1 MAVRITITKLEVGM
15 RYLIAMLSLLVF
27 SCQSTEDHGHP
38 HDENGG
44 HSHASEEKPT
54 VDYTVWTDQT
64 ELFVEFPALVVGET
78 SRFAAHFTVL
88 NEHQPVREGSVTV
101 SLIEG
106 DKGIR
111 HTVDAPSSPG
121 IFGPSLQPKEAGVY
135 QLVFELK
142 TPAYSDRIVL
152 NNIPVFASLYE
163 VKKALGGGGENGNAI
178 TFLKE
183 QAWKMEFQTAP
194 VLKKQVFQ
202 TIPTSGVWKVAP
214 SDYQTLVAP
223 ASGRVSFSPGILT
236 EGSAVKKGQ
245 VLMTIS
251 SAGLTSNNLSA
262 EIQKAKAEFEQVK
275 SEYERKKELYNSKIV
290 PKAEFE
296 QVEEK
301 YQVAKTNY
309 ETLSSGYSAG
319 GKQVKA
325 PMNGFIKSIQ
335 GVNGGFANQG
345 DALVTVTSHKSSLLE
360 VQVSPKYST
369 ELQNIQNIMY
379 QPKQGTWSS
388 IKEKGGKVLS
398 VGKEVEAD
406 QPLISVY
413 AEVNEGVEMPEG
425 SFTEV
430 QLAVGKSTESV
441 VVPTSCLMEDY
452 GNYSVIVQL
461 SGESFERRN
470 VILGKRNGS
479 EVEIIKG
486 LADGEVVVTKGAY
499 QVKMASMSGQ
509 APAHGHAH

>member
-1 MAVRITITKLEVGM
+1 M
-15 RYLIAMLSLLVF
+15 RYLIVMLSLLVF

-38 HDENGG
+38 HDEEGG
-44 HSHASEEKPT
+44 HSHASEGKPM
-54 VDYTVWTDQT
+54 VDYTIWTDQT

-88 NEHQPVREGSVTV
+88 NGHQPIKEATVTV
-101 SLIEG
+101 SLIKG
-106 DKGIR
+106 KKGIR
-111 HTVDAPSSPG
+111 HKVETPSSPG
-121 IFGPSLQPKEAGVY
+121 IFTPSLQPKEAGVY
-135 QLVFELK
+135 QLVFELI
-142 TPAYSDRIVL
+142 TPAYSDRIEL
-152 NNIPVFASLYE
+152 KDITVFATTE
-163 VKKALGGGGENGNAI
+163 EAEKALGEEENGNDI

-223 ASGRVSFSPGILT
+223 ANGRVSFSSRILT

-251 SAGLTSNNLSA
+251 SAELTTNNLSA
-262 EIQKAKAEFEQVK
+262 EIQKAKADYEQAK
-275 SEYERKKELYNSKIV
+275 SEYERKMELYESKIV

-296 QVEEK
+296 QVEKK
-301 YQVAKTNY
+301 YLVAKTNY

-319 GKQVKA
+319 GKRITA
-325 PMNGFIKSIQ
+325 PMDGFIKSIQ
-335 GVNGGFANQG
+335 AVNGGFANQG

-360 VQVSPKYST
+360 VQVSPKYSA
-369 ELQNIQNIMY
+369 ELQNIENIWY
-379 QPKQGTWSS
+379 QPKQATWSS
-388 IKEKGGKVLS
+388 LNEKGGKILS

-425 SFTEV
+425 SFTEA
-430 QLAVGKSTESV
+430 QLAVGNAIENL
-441 VVPTSCLMEDY
+441 VVPVSCLMEDY

-470 VILGKRNGS
+470 VTLGKRNGN
-479 EVEIIKG
+479 EVEVIKG
-486 LADGEVVVTKGAY
+486 LSMGEVVVTKGAY
-499 QVKMASMSGQ
+499 AVKMASMSGQ

>member
-1 MAVRITITKLEVGM
+1 M
-15 RYLIAMLSLLVF
+15 RYIIVMLSLLVF

-38 HDENGG
+38 HDEEGG

-54 VDYTVWTDQT
+54 VDFTIWTDQT

-88 NEHQPVREGSVTV
+88 NGHQPVREGSVTV
-101 SLIEG
+101 SLIKGE
-106 DKGIR
+106 KGIR
-111 HTVDAPSSPG
+111 HKVEAPSSQG
-121 IFGPSLQPKEAGVY
+121 IFTPSLQPKEAGVY

-152 NNIPVFASLYE
+152 NDIHVFASIE
-163 VKKALGGGGENGNAI
+163 EAEKALGGEEENGNAI

-194 VLKKQVFQ
+194 VLKKEVFQ

-223 ASGRVSFSPGILT
+223 STGRVSFSSGVLT
-236 EGSAVKKGQ
+236 EGSGVKIGQ

-251 SAGLTSNNLSA
+251 SAGLTTNNLSA
-262 EIQKAKAEFEQVK
+262 EIQKAKADYEQAK
-275 SEYERKKELYNSKIV
+275 SEYERKMELYESKIV

-296 QVEEK
+296 QVEQK
-301 YQVAKTNY
+301 YLVAKTNY

-319 GKQVKA
+319 GKQITA
-325 PMNGFIKSIQ
+325 PMDGFIKSIQ
-335 GVNGGFANQG
+335 AVNGGFANQG
-345 DALVTVTSHKSSLLE
+345 DALVTVTSHKISLLE
-360 VQVSPKYST
+360 VQVSPKYSA
-369 ELQNIQNIMY
+369 ELQNIGNIWY

-388 IKEKGGKVLS
+388 LNEKGGKILS
-398 VGKEVEAD
+398 IGKEVEAD

-425 SFTEV
+425 SFTEA
-430 QLAVGKSTESV
+430 QLAVGNAIENL
-441 VVPTSCLMEDY
+441 VVPVSCLIEDY

-470 VILGKRNGS
+470 VTLGKRNGS
-479 EVEIIKG
+479 EVEIMNG
-486 LADGEVVVTKGAY
+486 LAEGEVVVTKGAY

>member
-1 MAVRITITKLEVGM
+1 M
-15 RYLIAMLSLLVF
+15 RYIIVMLSMLVF

-38 HDENGG
+38 HDEDGG
-44 HSHASEEKPT
+44 HSIASEEKPAL
-54 VDYTVWTDQT
+54 DYTVWTDKT

-78 SRFAAHFTVL
+78 SRFAAHFTIL
-88 NEHQPVREGSVTV
+88 NGHQPVREGSVTV
-101 SLIEG
+101 SLIRG

-111 HTVDAPSSPG
+111 HSVDAPSSPG
-121 IFGPSLQPKEAGVY
+121 IFGPSLQPEEAGVY

-152 NNIPVFASLYE
+152 NDIPVFATME
-163 VKKALGGGGENGNAI
+163 EAEKALGGEGENGNAI

-194 VLKKQVFQ
+194 VLKKEVYQ

-223 ASGRVSFSPGILT
+223 AMGRVSFSSGVLT
-236 EGSAVKKGQ
+236 EGSPVKKGQ

-251 SAGLTSNNLSA
+251 SAGLTSNNLSS
-262 EIQKAKAEFEQVK
+262 EIQKAKADYEQAK
-275 SEYERKKELYNSKIV
+275 SDYERKKELYESKIV
-290 PKAEFE
+290 PKSEFE
-296 QVEEK
+296 QVEQK
-301 YQVAKTNY
+301 YLVAKTNY

-319 GKQVKA
+319 GRQISA
-325 PMNGFIKSIQ
+325 PIDGFIKSIQ
-335 GVNGGFANQG
+335 AVNGGFANQG
-345 DALVTVTSHKSSLLE
+345 DALITVTSHKSSLLE
-360 VQVSPKYST
+360 VRVSPKYIT
-369 ELQNIQNIMY
+369 ELQNIQNIWY
-379 QPKQGTWSS
+379 QSNQGTWSS
-388 IKEKGGKVLS
+388 LNEKGGKILS

-425 SFTEV
+425 SFTEA
-430 QLAVGKSTESV
+430 QLAVGSGDEGLA
-441 VVPTSCLMEDY
+441 VPTGCLMEDY

-470 VILGKRNGS
+470 VLLGKRNGS

-486 LADGEVVVTKGAY
+486 LSVGEVVVTKGAY

>member
-1 MAVRITITKLEVGM
+1 
-15 RYLIAMLSLLVF
+15 MLSLLVF

-38 HDENGG
+38 HDEDGG
-44 HSHASEEKPT
+44 HSIASEEKPAL
-54 VDYTVWTDQT
+54 DYTVWTDQT
-64 ELFVEFPALVVGET
+64 ELFVEFPVLIVGET

-88 NEHQPVREGSVTV
+88 NGHQPVREGRVTV
-101 SLIEG
+101 SLIKG

-142 TPAYSDRIVL
+142 TPTYSDRIVL
-152 NNIPVFASLYE
+152 NDIPIFATME
-163 VKKALGGGGENGNAI
+163 EAEKALGGEGENGNAI

-194 VLKKQVFQ
+194 VLKKEVFQ

-214 SDYQTLVAP
+214 FDYQTLVAP
-223 ASGRVSFSPGILT
+223 AMGRVNFSSGILT

-262 EIQKAKAEFEQVK
+262 EIQKAKADYEQAK
-275 SEYERKKELYNSKIV
+275 SEYERKKELYESKIV

-296 QVEEK
+296 QVEQK
-301 YQVAKTNY
+301 YRVAKTNY

-319 GKQVKA
+319 GRQISA
-325 PMNGFIKSIQ
+325 PIDGFIKSIQ
-335 GVNGGFANQG
+335 AVNGGFANQG
-345 DALVTVTSHKSSLLE
+345 DALITVTSHKSSLLE
-360 VQVSPKYST
+360 VRVSPKYSN
-369 ELQNIQNIMY
+369 ELQNIQNIWY
-379 QPKQGTWSS
+379 QSKQGTWSS
-388 IKEKGGKVLS
+388 LNEKGGKILS

-425 SFTEV
+425 SFTEA
-430 QLAVGKSTESV
+430 QLAVGNGGESLV
-441 VVPTSCLMEDY
+441 VSISCLMEDY

-461 SGESFERRN
+461 TGESFERRN
-470 VILGKRNGS
+470 VMLGKRNGN

-486 LADGEVVVTKGAY
+486 LSVGEVVVTKGAY

>member
-1 MAVRITITKLEVGM
+1 M
-15 RYLIAMLSLLVF
+15 RYIIVMLSLLVF

-38 HDENGG
+38 HDEDGG
-44 HSHASEEKPT
+44 HSIASEEKPAL
-54 VDYTVWTDQT
+54 DYTVWTDQT
-64 ELFVEFPALVVGET
+64 ELFVEFPALIVGET

-88 NEHQPVREGSVTV
+88 NGHQPVREGSVTV
-101 SLIEG
+101 SLIKG

-111 HTVDAPSSPG
+111 HSVDAPSSPG

-152 NNIPVFASLYE
+152 NDIPVFASLDE
-163 VKKALGGGGENGNAI
+163 AEKALDSEEENGNAI

-194 VLKKQVFQ
+194 VLKKEVYQ

-214 SDYQTLVAP
+214 FDYQTLVAP
-223 ASGRVSFSPGILT
+223 AMGRVNFSSGILT

-262 EIQKAKAEFEQVK
+262 EIQKAKADYEQAK
-275 SEYERKKELYNSKIV
+275 SEYERKKELYESKIV

-296 QVEEK
+296 QVEQK
-301 YQVAKTNY
+301 YLVAKTNY

-319 GKQVKA
+319 GKPITA
-325 PMNGFIKSIQ
+325 PMDGFIKSIQ
-335 GVNGGFANQG
+335 AVNGGFANQG

-360 VQVSPKYST
+360 VQVSSKYSA
-369 ELQNIQNIMY
+369 ELQNIQNIWY
-379 QPKQGTWSS
+379 QSKQGKWSS
-388 IKEKGGKVLS
+388 LNEKGGKILS

-430 QLAVGKSTESV
+430 QLAVGSGDEGLA
-441 VVPTSCLMEDY
+441 VPTGCLMEDY

-470 VILGKRNGS
+470 VTLGKRNGS

-486 LADGEVVVTKGAY
+486 LSVGEVVVTKGAY

>member
-1 MAVRITITKLEVGM
+1 M
-15 RYLIAMLSLLVF
+15 RYIIVLFSLLVF
-27 SCQSTEDHGHP
+27 SCQSTEEHGHP
-38 HDENGG
+38 HNEDGS
-44 HSHASEEKPT
+44 HSLASAGKPT
-54 VDYTVWTDQT
+54 LDYTVWTEKT
-64 ELFVEFPALVVGET
+64 ELFVEFPVLVVGET

-88 NEHQPVREGSVTV
+88 NGHQPVREGSVTV
-101 SLIEG
+101 SLIKG

-111 HTVDAPSSPG
+111 HKDDAPSSPG
-121 IFGPSLQPKEAGVY
+121 IFGPSLQPKEAGIY

-152 NNIPVFASLYE
+152 NDIPVFASLDE
-163 VKKALGGGGENGNAI
+163 AKKALGGEEENGNAITI

-194 VLKKQVFQ
+194 VFKKEVFQ
-202 TIPTSGVWKVAP
+202 TIPTSGIWKVAP

-223 ASGRVSFSPGILT
+223 ASGRVGFSSGVLT

-262 EIQKAKAEFEQVK
+262 EIQKAKADYEQAK
-275 SEYERKKELYNSKIV
+275 SEYERKKELYESKIV
-290 PKAEFE
+290 PKSEFE
-296 QVEEK
+296 QVEQK
-301 YQVAKTNY
+301 YLVAKTNY

-319 GKQVKA
+319 GKQITA

-335 GVNGGFANQG
+335 AVNGGFANQG

-360 VQVSPKYST
+360 VQVSPKYSA
-369 ELQNIQNIMY
+369 ELQNIQNIWY

-388 IKEKGGKVLS
+388 LKEKGGKILS

-425 SFTEV
+425 SFTEA
-430 QLAVGKSTESV
+430 QLAVGNATENL
-441 VVPTSCLMEDY
+441 VVPVSCLMEDY

-470 VILGKRNGS
+470 VTLGKRNGS

-486 LADGEVVVTKGAY
+486 LFDGEVVVTKGAY

>member
-1 MAVRITITKLEVGM
+1 M
-15 RYLIAMLSLLVF
+15 RYIIVFLSLVVF
-27 SCQSTEDHGHP
+27 SCQSTEDHGHS
-38 HDENGG
+38 HEEEGG
-44 HSHASEEKPT
+44 HSHASDGKPS
-54 VDYTVWTDQT
+54 VDYTVWTEQT
-64 ELFVEFPALVVGET
+64 ELFVEFPVLVVGET

-88 NEHQPVREGSVTV
+88 NGHQPVREGSVTV
-101 SLIEG
+101 SLISG

-111 HTVDAPSSPG
+111 HSVNAPSSPG

-135 QLVFELK
+135 QIVFDLK
-142 TPAYSDRIVL
+142 TPAYADRIVL
-152 NNIPVFASLYE
+152 NDIPVFATAE
-163 VKKALGGGGENGNAI
+163 EAVKALGTEDESGNAI

-194 VLKKQVFQ
+194 VLKKQVYQ

-223 ASGRVSFSPGILT
+223 AIGRVSFSSDVLT
-236 EGSAVKKGQ
+236 AGSAVKKGQ

-262 EIQKAKAEFEQVK
+262 EIQKAKADYEQAK
-275 SEYERKKELYNSKIV
+275 SEYERKKELFDSKIV
-290 PKAEFE
+290 AKAEFE
-296 QVEEK
+296 QVEQK
-301 YQVAKTNY
+301 YLVAKTNY
-309 ETLSSGYSAG
+309 ETLSSGYSSG
-319 GKQVKA
+319 GKQITA

-335 GVNGGFANQG
+335 AVNGGFANQG

-360 VQVSPKYST
+360 VLVSPKYSP
-369 ELQNIQNIMY
+369 ELQNIQNIWY
-379 QPKQGTWSS
+379 QPKAGSWSNLN
-388 IKEKGGKVLS
+388 EKGGKVIS
-398 VGKEVEAD
+398 VGKEVESD
-406 QPLISVY
+406 QPLIAVY

-425 SFTEV
+425 SFTEA
-430 QLAVGKSTESV
+430 QLAVGTAIESL
-441 VVPTSCLMEDY
+441 VVPVSCLMEDY

-470 VILGKRNGS
+470 VTLGKRNGS
-479 EVEIIKG
+479 EVEIVNG
-486 LADGEVVVTKGAY
+486 LSDGEVVVTKGAY

>member
-1 MAVRITITKLEVGM
+1 M
-15 RYLIAMLSLLVF
+15 RYIIGMLSLLVF

-38 HDENGG
+38 HNEEGG
-44 HSHASEEKPT
+44 HLKVSEGNPT

-64 ELFVEFPALVVGET
+64 ELFVEFPALVTGET

-88 NEHQPVREGSVTV
+88 NGHQPVREGSVTA
-101 SLIEG
+101 SLIKGE
-106 DKGIR
+106 KGIR
-111 HTVDAPSSPG
+111 HKVDAPSSPG
-121 IFGPSLQPKEAGVY
+121 IFTPSLQPKEAGVY

-152 NNIPVFASLYE
+152 KDITVFATAE
-163 VKKALGGGGENGNAI
+163 EAEKALAGAEENGNAI

-194 VLKKQVFQ
+194 VLKKEVYQ

-223 ASGRVSFSPGILT
+223 ASGRVSFGSGVLT

-245 VLMTIS
+245 VLLFIS

-262 EIQKAKAEFEQVK
+262 EIQKAKADFEQAN
-275 SEYERKKELYNSKIV
+275 SEYERKKELYKSEIV
-290 PKAEFE
+290 PKADFE
-296 QVEEK
+296 QVEQK
-301 YQVAKTNY
+301 YFVAKTNY
-309 ETLSSGYSAG
+309 ETLSSGYGAG
-319 GKQVKA
+319 GKQIIA
-325 PMNGFIKSIQ
+325 PMDGFIQSIKA
-335 GVNGGFANQG
+335 VNGGFANQG
-345 DALVTVTSHKSSLLE
+345 DALITVACHKSNLLK
-360 VQVSPKYST
+360 VRVSPKYSA
-369 ELQNIQNIMY
+369 EFQYIQNIWY
-379 QPKQGTWSS
+379 QPKQGKWSS
-388 IKEKGGKVLS
+388 LNETGGKILS
-398 VGKEVEAD
+398 VGKKVETN

-430 QLAVGKSTESV
+430 QLAVGIGDKGL
-441 VVPTSCLMEDY
+441 VVPVSCLMEDY

-470 VILGKRNGS
+470 VKLGKRNGS
-479 EVEIIKG
+479 EVEITKG
-486 LADGEVVVTKGAY
+486 LSEGEVVVTKGAY

-509 APAHGHAH
+509 APAYGHAH

>member
-1 MAVRITITKLEVGM
+1 M
-15 RYLIAMLSLLVF
+15 RYIIVMLSMLVF

-38 HDENGG
+38 HDEDGG
-44 HSHASEEKPT
+44 HSIASEEKPAL
-54 VDYTVWTDQT
+54 DYTVWTDQT
-64 ELFVEFPALVVGET
+64 ELFVEFPALIVGET

-88 NEHQPVREGSVTV
+88 NGHQPVREGSVTV
-101 SLIEG
+101 SLIKG

-111 HTVDAPSSPG
+111 HSVDAPSSPG

-142 TPAYSDRIVL
+142 TPAYSDRIVM
-152 NNIPVFASLYE
+152 NDIPVFATME
-163 VKKALGGGGENGNAI
+163 EAEKALGGEGENGNAI
-178 TFLKE
+178 NFLKE

-194 VLKKQVFQ
+194 VLKKEVFQ
-202 TIPTSGVWKVAP
+202 TIPTSGIWKVAP
-214 SDYQTLVAP
+214 SDYQMLVAP
-223 ASGRVSFSPGILT
+223 ATGRVSFSSGVLT

-262 EIQKAKAEFEQVK
+262 EIQKAKADYEQAK
-275 SEYERKKELYNSKIV
+275 SEYERKKELYESKIV
-290 PKAEFE
+290 PKSEFE
-296 QVEEK
+296 QVEQK
-301 YQVAKTNY
+301 YLVAKTNY

-319 GKQVKA
+319 GKQITA
-325 PMNGFIKSIQ
+325 PMDGFIKSIQ

-345 DALVTVTSHKSSLLE
+345 DALITVTSHKSSLLE
-360 VQVSPKYST
+360 VRVSPKYIT
-369 ELQNIQNIMY
+369 ELQNIQNIWY
-379 QPKQGTWSS
+379 QSKQGTWSS
-388 IKEKGGKVLS
+388 LNEKGGKILS

-430 QLAVGKSTESV
+430 QLAVGSGDEGLA
-441 VVPTSCLMEDY
+441 VPTGCLMEDY

-470 VILGKRNGS
+470 VTLGKRNGS

-486 LADGEVVVTKGAY
+486 LSVGEVVVTKGAY